1 MCRNSAHNKM
11 SELLN
16 RNTDPLFEK
25 MEKIFAER
33 DAEYKKMEERNR
45 MREEAVKEKEN
56 SLKKQE
62 EQFSSRESNIRQ
74 QEKEIEEKM
83 QMLEERQRETQE
95 MEKYLQKKRLELEA
109 DEQQSLLDTSILREE
124 IRNEKLKQQR
134 LSREL
139 EDKLADLGY
148 SSHNLADPAILEE
161 KEQKIKEQAQEI
173 QRLSEEIEKWEDKAD
188 EWEEKESGFV
198 AQIDTL
204 NKEKAQ
210 LWKKLMGIDDAAEE
224 SLAEQEENISDE
236 VKQPVEEKDSEN
248 EESAQEV
255 EAVEVVSE
263 EESEYAKEEENLKEA
278 MEMDGIDTP
287 LTAEGLYN
295 YLQEQEVGGVIQLRH
310 AKQGDMVNIA
320 ISQIVVTVVF
330 AEEGWFDIKKS
341 IGNNNRKLRRLIRS
355 WNSSQNDLTFKYDTS
370 DNTVTAEGDFD
381 KDQTAEELLR
391 YLDRLL
397 DTYFDTDT
405 GEEE

>member
-1 MCRNSAHNKM
+1 MCRISAHNKM

-25 MEKIFAER
+25 MEKIFKER

-45 MREEAVKEKEN
+45 VREEAVKEKEN

-62 EQFSSRESNIRQ
+62 EQFSSREENVRQ

-83 QMLEERQRETQE
+83 QMLEEKQRETQE

-109 DEQQSLLDTSILREE
+109 AEQQSLLDNSILREE

-139 EDKLADLGY
+139 EDKLTDLGY
-148 SSHNLADPAILEE
+148 SSDNFDPAVLEE
-161 KEQKIKEQAQEI
+161 KEQKIKDQAQEI
-173 QRLSEEIEKWEDKAD
+173 QKFNEEIEKWKDKAD

-210 LWKKLMGIDDAAEE
+210 LWKKLMGVEDE
-224 SLAEQEENISDE
+224 SLPEREEDVPDKTE
-236 VKQPVEEKDSEN
+236 EPVEEV
-248 EESAQEV
+248 EE
-255 EAVEVVSE
+255 VEVVPE
-263 EESEYAKEEENLKEA
+263 EESVYAKEEENLKEA
-278 MEMDGIDTP
+278 IEMDTP
-287 LTAEGLYN
+287 LTAEGFYN

-310 AKQGDMVNIA
+310 AKQGDMVSIA

-370 DNTVTAEGDFD
+370 DNTVTAEGDFN

-397 DTYFDTDT
+397 DTYFDT

>member
-1 MCRNSAHNKM
+1 MCRISAHNKM

-25 MEKIFAER
+25 MEKIFKER
-33 DAEYKKMEERNR
+33 NAEYKKMEERNR
-45 MREEAVKEKEN
+45 VREEAVKEKEN

-62 EQFSSRESNIRQ
+62 EQFSSREANVRQ
-74 QEKEIEEKM
+74 KEKEIEEKM
-83 QMLEERQRETQE
+83 QMLEEKQRETQE

-109 DEQQSLLDTSILREE
+109 DEQQSLLDNSILREE

-139 EDKLADLGY
+139 EDKLTDLGY
-148 SSHNLADPAILEE
+148 SSDNFDPAVLEE
-161 KEQKIKEQAQEI
+161 KEQKIKDQAQEI
-173 QRLSEEIEKWEDKAD
+173 QKFNEEIEKWKDKAD

-210 LWKKLMGIDDAAEE
+210 LWKKLMGVEDE
-224 SLAEQEENISDE
+224 SLPEREEDVPDKTE
-236 VKQPVEEKDSEN
+236 EPVEEV
-248 EESAQEV
+248 EE
-255 EAVEVVSE
+255 VEVVPE
-263 EESEYAKEEENLKEA
+263 EESVYAKEEENLKEA
-278 MEMDGIDTP
+278 IEMDTP
-287 LTAEGLYN
+287 LTAEGFYN

-310 AKQGDMVNIA
+310 AKQGDMVSIA

-370 DNTVTAEGDFD
+370 DNTVTAEGDFN

-397 DTYFDTDT
+397 DTYFDT

>member
-45 MREEAVKEKEN
+45 VREEAVKEKEN

-62 EQFSSRESNIRQ
+62 EQFSSREENVRQ

-83 QMLEERQRETQE
+83 QMLEEKQRETQE

-109 DEQQSLLDTSILREE
+109 DEQQSLLDNSILREE

-139 EDKLADLGY
+139 EDKLTDLGY
-148 SSHNLADPAILEE
+148 SSDNFDPAVLEE
-161 KEQKIKEQAQEI
+161 KEQKIKDQAQEI
-173 QRLSEEIEKWEDKAD
+173 QKFNEEIEKWKDKAD
-188 EWEEKESGFV
+188 EWEEKESGFA

-210 LWKKLMGIDDAAEE
+210 LWKKLMGVEDE
-224 SLAEQEENISDE
+224 SLPEREEDVPDKTE
-236 VKQPVEEKDSEN
+236 EPVEEV
-248 EESAQEV
+248 EE
-255 EAVEVVSE
+255 VEVVPE
-263 EESEYAKEEENLKEA
+263 EESVYAKEEENLKEA
-278 MEMDGIDTP
+278 IEMDTP
-287 LTAEGLYN
+287 LTAEGFYN

-310 AKQGDMVNIA
+310 AKQGDMVSIA

-370 DNTVTAEGDFD
+370 DNTVTAEGDFN

-397 DTYFDTDT
+397 DTYFDT
-405 GEEE
+405 GEE

>member
-1 MCRNSAHNKM
+1 MCRISAHNKM

-25 MEKIFAER
+25 MEKIFKER

-45 MREEAVKEKEN
+45 VREEAVKEKEN

-62 EQFSSRESNIRQ
+62 EQFSSREANVRQ

-83 QMLEERQRETQE
+83 QMLEEKQRETQE

-109 DEQQSLLDTSILREE
+109 DEQQSLLDNSILREE

-139 EDKLADLGY
+139 EDKLTDLGY
-148 SSHNLADPAILEE
+148 SSDNFDPAVLEE

-210 LWKKLMGIDDAAEE
+210 LWKKLMGVEDE
-224 SLAEQEENISDE
+224 SLPEREEDVPDKTE
-236 VKQPVEEKDSEN
+236 EPVEEV
-248 EESAQEV
+248 EE
-255 EAVEVVSE
+255 VEVVPE
-263 EESEYAKEEENLKEA
+263 EESVYAKEEENLKEA
-278 MEMDGIDTP
+278 IEMDTP
-287 LTAEGLYN
+287 LTAEGFYN

-310 AKQGDMVNIA
+310 AKQGDMVSIA

-370 DNTVTAEGDFD
+370 DNTVTAEGDFN

-397 DTYFDTDT
+397 DTYFDT

>member
-1 MCRNSAHNKM
+1 MCRISAHNKM

-16 RNTDPLFEK
+16 RNTEPLFEK
-25 MEKIFAER
+25 MEKIFKER

-45 MREEAVKEKEN
+45 VREEAVKEKEN

-62 EQFSSRESNIRQ
+62 EQFSSREANVRQ
-74 QEKEIEEKM
+74 KEKEIEEKM
-83 QMLEERQRETQE
+83 QMLEEKQRETQE

-109 DEQQSLLDTSILREE
+109 DEQQSLLDNSILREE

-139 EDKLADLGY
+139 EDKLTDLGY
-148 SSHNLADPAILEE
+148 SSDNFDPAVLEE
-161 KEQKIKEQAQEI
+161 KEQKIKDQAQEI
-173 QRLSEEIEKWEDKAD
+173 QKFNEEIEKWKDKAD

-210 LWKKLMGIDDAAEE
+210 LWKKLMGVEDE
-224 SLAEQEENISDE
+224 SLPEREEDVPDKTE
-236 VKQPVEEKDSEN
+236 EPVEEV
-248 EESAQEV
+248 EE
-255 EAVEVVSE
+255 VEVVPE
-263 EESEYAKEEENLKEA
+263 EESVYAKEEENLKEA
-278 MEMDGIDTP
+278 IEMDTP
-287 LTAEGLYN
+287 LTAEGFYN

-397 DTYFDTDT
+397 DTYFDT

>member
-1 MCRNSAHNKM
+1 MCRISAHNKM

-25 MEKIFAER
+25 MEKIFKER

-45 MREEAVKEKEN
+45 VREEAVKEKEN

-62 EQFSSRESNIRQ
+62 EQFSSREENVRQ

-83 QMLEERQRETQE
+83 QMLEEKQRETQE

-109 DEQQSLLDTSILREE
+109 DEQQSLLDNSILREE

-139 EDKLADLGY
+139 EDKLTDLGY
-148 SSHNLADPAILEE
+148 SSDNFDPAVLEE
-161 KEQKIKEQAQEI
+161 KEQKIKDQAQEI
-173 QRLSEEIEKWEDKAD
+173 QKFNEEIEKWKDKAD

-210 LWKKLMGIDDAAEE
+210 LWKKLMGVEDE
-224 SLAEQEENISDE
+224 SLPEREEDVPDKTE
-236 VKQPVEEKDSEN
+236 EPVEEV
-248 EESAQEV
+248 EE
-255 EAVEVVSE
+255 VEVVPE
-263 EESEYAKEEENLKEA
+263 EESVYAKEEENLKEA
-278 MEMDGIDTP
+278 IEMDTP
-287 LTAEGLYN
+287 LTAEGFYN

-310 AKQGDMVNIA
+310 AKQGDMVSIA

-370 DNTVTAEGDFD
+370 DNTVTAEGDFN

-397 DTYFDTDT
+397 DTYFDT

>member
-1 MCRNSAHNKM
+1 MCRISAHNKM

-25 MEKIFAER
+25 MEKIFKER

-45 MREEAVKEKEN
+45 VREEAVKEKEN

-62 EQFSSRESNIRQ
+62 EQFSSREANVRQ

-83 QMLEERQRETQE
+83 QMLEEKQRETQE

-109 DEQQSLLDTSILREE
+109 DEQQSLLDNSILREE

-139 EDKLADLGY
+139 EDKLTDLGY
-148 SSHNLADPAILEE
+148 SSDNFDPAVLEE
-161 KEQKIKEQAQEI
+161 KEQKIKDQAQEI
-173 QRLSEEIEKWEDKAD
+173 QKFNEEIEKWKDKAD

-210 LWKKLMGIDDAAEE
+210 LWKKLMGVEDE
-224 SLAEQEENISDE
+224 SLPEREEDVPDKTE
-236 VKQPVEEKDSEN
+236 EPVEEV
-248 EESAQEV
+248 EE
-255 EAVEVVSE
+255 VEVVPE
-263 EESEYAKEEENLKEA
+263 EESVYAKEEENLKEA
-278 MEMDGIDTP
+278 IEMDTP
-287 LTAEGLYN
+287 LTAEGFYN

-320 ISQIVVTVVF
+320 ISKIVVTVVF
-330 AEEGWFDIKKS
+330 AEEAEEGWFDIKKS

-370 DNTVTAEGDFD
+370 DNTVTAEGDFN

-397 DTYFDTDT
+397 DTYFDT
-405 GEEE
+405 GEE

>member
-1 MCRNSAHNKM
+1 MCRISAHNKM

-45 MREEAVKEKEN
+45 VREEAVKEKEN

-62 EQFSSRESNIRQ
+62 EQFGSREANIRQ

-173 QRLSEEIEKWEDKAD
+173 QRLSEEIEKWENKAD

-210 LWKKLMGIDDAAEE
+210 LWKKLMGVDDAAEE

-255 EAVEVVSE
+255 EVVEVVSE

-287 LTAEGLYN
+287 LTAEGFYN
-295 YLQEQEVGGVIQLRH
+295 YLQEQEIGGVIQLLH

-330 AEEGWFDIKKS
+330 AENGWFDIKKS

-397 DTYFDTDT
+397 DTYFDT

>member
-1 MCRNSAHNKM
+1 MCRISAHNKM

-25 MEKIFAER
+25 MEKIFKER

-45 MREEAVKEKEN
+45 VREEAVKEKEN

-62 EQFSSRESNIRQ
+62 EQFSSREANVRQ

-83 QMLEERQRETQE
+83 QMLEEKQRETQE

-109 DEQQSLLDTSILREE
+109 DEQQSLLDNSILREE

-139 EDKLADLGY
+139 EDKLTDLGY
-148 SSHNLADPAILEE
+148 SSDNFDPAVLEE
-161 KEQKIKEQAQEI
+161 KEQKIKEQEQEI
-173 QRLSEEIEKWEDKAD
+173 QRLNEENEKWEDKAD

-210 LWKKLMGIDDAAEE
+210 LWKKLMGVEDE
-224 SLAEQEENISDE
+224 SLPEREEDVPDKTE
-236 VKQPVEEKDSEN
+236 EPVEEV
-248 EESAQEV
+248 EE
-255 EAVEVVSE
+255 VEVVPE
-263 EESEYAKEEENLKEA
+263 EESVYAKEEENLKEA
-278 MEMDGIDTP
+278 MDTP
-287 LTAEGLYN
+287 LTAEGFYN

-370 DNTVTAEGDFD
+370 DNTVTAEGDFN

-397 DTYFDTDT
+397 DTYFDT

>member
-1 MCRNSAHNKM
+1 MCRISAHNKM

-25 MEKIFAER
+25 MEKIFKER

-45 MREEAVKEKEN
+45 VREEAVKEKEN

-62 EQFSSRESNIRQ
+62 EQFSSREANVRQ

-83 QMLEERQRETQE
+83 QMLEEKQRETQE

-109 DEQQSLLDTSILREE
+109 DEQQSLLDNSILREE

-139 EDKLADLGY
+139 EDKLTDV
-148 SSHNLADPAILEE
+148 LEE
-161 KEQKIKEQAQEI
+161 KEQKIKEQEQEI
-173 QRLSEEIEKWEDKAD
+173 QRLNEENEKWEDKAD

-210 LWKKLMGIDDAAEE
+210 LWKKLMGVEDE
-224 SLAEQEENISDE
+224 SLPEREEDVPDKTE
-236 VKQPVEEKDSEN
+236 EPVEERVSGA
-248 EESAQEV
+248 EEPVEEV
-255 EAVEVVSE
+255 EEVEVVPE
-263 EESEYAKEEENLKEA
+263 EESVYAKEEENLKEA
-278 MEMDGIDTP
+278 MDTP
-287 LTAEGLYN
+287 LTAEGFYN

-370 DNTVTAEGDFD
+370 DNTVTAEGDFN
-381 KDQTAEELLR
+381 KYQTAEELLR

-397 DTYFDTDT
+397 DTYFDT
-405 GEEE
+405 GEE

>member
-1 MCRNSAHNKM
+1 MCRISAHNKM

-45 MREEAVKEKEN
+45 VREEAVKEKEN

-62 EQFSSRESNIRQ
+62 EQFSSREENVRQ

-83 QMLEERQRETQE
+83 QMLEEKQRETQE

-109 DEQQSLLDTSILREE
+109 DEQQSLLDNSILREE

-139 EDKLADLGY
+139 EDKLNDLGY
-148 SSHNLADPAILEE
+148 SSDNFDPAILEE
-161 KEQKIKEQAQEI
+161 KEQKIKDQAQEI
-173 QRLSEEIEKWEDKAD
+173 QKFNEEIEKWKDKAD

-210 LWKKLMGIDDAAEE
+210 LWKKLMGVEDE
-224 SLAEQEENISDE
+224 SLPEREEDVPDKTE
-236 VKQPVEEKDSEN
+236 EPVEEV
-248 EESAQEV
+248 EE
-255 EAVEVVSE
+255 VEVVPE
-263 EESEYAKEEENLKEA
+263 EESVYAKEEENLKEA
-278 MEMDGIDTP
+278 IEMDTP
-287 LTAEGLYN
+287 LTAEGFYN

-310 AKQGDMVNIA
+310 AKQGDMVSIA

-370 DNTVTAEGDFD
+370 DNTVTAEGDFN

-397 DTYFDTDT
+397 DTYFDT

>member
-1 MCRNSAHNKM
+1 MCRISAHNKM

-25 MEKIFAER
+25 MEKIFKER

-45 MREEAVKEKEN
+45 VREEAVKEKEN

-62 EQFSSRESNIRQ
+62 EQFSSREANVRQ

-83 QMLEERQRETQE
+83 QMLEEKQRETQE

-109 DEQQSLLDTSILREE
+109 DEQQSLLDNSILREE

-139 EDKLADLGY
+139 EDKLTDLGY
-148 SSHNLADPAILEE
+148 SSDNFDPAVLEE
-161 KEQKIKEQAQEI
+161 KEQKIKDQAQEI
-173 QRLSEEIEKWEDKAD
+173 QKFNEEIEKWKDKAD

-210 LWKKLMGIDDAAEE
+210 LWKKLMGVEDE
-224 SLAEQEENISDE
+224 SLPEREEDVPDKTE
-236 VKQPVEEKDSEN
+236 EPVEEV
-248 EESAQEV
+248 EE
-255 EAVEVVSE
+255 VEVVPE
-263 EESEYAKEEENLKEA
+263 EESVYAKEEENLKEA
-278 MEMDGIDTP
+278 MDTP
-287 LTAEGLYN
+287 LTAEGFYN

-310 AKQGDMVNIA
+310 AKQGDMVSIA

-370 DNTVTAEGDFD
+370 DNTVTAEGDFN

-397 DTYFDTDT
+397 DTYFDT

>member
-1 MCRNSAHNKM
+1 MCRISAHNKM

-25 MEKIFAER
+25 MEKIFKER

-45 MREEAVKEKEN
+45 VREEAVKEKEN

-62 EQFSSRESNIRQ
+62 EQFSSREANVRQ
-74 QEKEIEEKM
+74 KEKEIEEKM
-83 QMLEERQRETQE
+83 QMLEEKQRETQE

-109 DEQQSLLDTSILREE
+109 DEQQSLLDNSILQEE

-139 EDKLADLGY
+139 EDKLTDLGY
-148 SSHNLADPAILEE
+148 SSDNFDPAVLEE
-161 KEQKIKEQAQEI
+161 KEQKIKDQAQEI
-173 QRLSEEIEKWEDKAD
+173 QKFNEEIEKWKDKAD

-210 LWKKLMGIDDAAEE
+210 LWKKLMGVEDE
-224 SLAEQEENISDE
+224 SLPEREEDVPDKTE
-236 VKQPVEEKDSEN
+236 EPVEEV
-248 EESAQEV
+248 EE
-255 EAVEVVSE
+255 VEVVPE
-263 EESEYAKEEENLKEA
+263 EESVYAKEEENLKEA
-278 MEMDGIDTP
+278 IEMDTP
-287 LTAEGLYN
+287 LTAEGFYN

-310 AKQGDMVNIA
+310 AKQGDMVSIA

-370 DNTVTAEGDFD
+370 DNTVTAEGDFN

-397 DTYFDTDT
+397 DTYFDT

>member
-1 MCRNSAHNKM
+1 MCRISAHNKM

-45 MREEAVKEKEN
+45 VREEAVKEKEN

-62 EQFSSRESNIRQ
+62 EQFSSREENVRQ

-148 SSHNLADPAILEE
+148 SSDNFDPVVLEE

-173 QRLSEEIEKWEDKAD
+173 QKLKEEIEKWEDKAD

-198 AQIDTL
+198 SQIDTL

-210 LWKKLMGIDDAAEE
+210 LWKKLMGVEDESIPEKKEDVPGKAEE
-224 SLAEQEENISDE
+224 
-236 VKQPVEEKDSEN
+236 PVEERISGAE
-248 EESAQEV
+248 
-255 EAVEVVSE
+255 EAVEEVEEVEVVPE
-263 EESEYAKEEENLKEA
+263 EESVYAKEEENLKEA
-278 MEMDGIDTP
+278 IEMDTP
-287 LTAEGLYN
+287 LTAEGFYN

>member
-1 MCRNSAHNKM
+1 MCRISAHNKM

-45 MREEAVKEKEN
+45 VREEAVKEKEN

-62 EQFSSRESNIRQ
+62 EQFSSREANIRQ

-83 QMLEERQRETQE
+83 QMLEEKQRETQE

-109 DEQQSLLDTSILREE
+109 DEQQSLLDNSILREE

-139 EDKLADLGY
+139 EDKLNDLGY
-148 SSHNLADPAILEE
+148 SSDNFDPAILEE
-161 KEQKIKEQAQEI
+161 KEQKIKDQAQEI
-173 QRLSEEIEKWEDKAD
+173 QKFNEEIEKWKDKAD

-210 LWKKLMGIDDAAEE
+210 LWKKLMGVEDE
-224 SLAEQEENISDE
+224 SLPEREEDVPDKTE
-236 VKQPVEEKDSEN
+236 EPVEEV
-248 EESAQEV
+248 EE
-255 EAVEVVSE
+255 VEVVPE
-263 EESEYAKEEENLKEA
+263 EESVYAKEEENLKEA
-278 MEMDGIDTP
+278 IEMDTP
-287 LTAEGLYN
+287 LTAEGFYN

-310 AKQGDMVNIA
+310 AKQGDMVSIA

-370 DNTVTAEGDFD
+370 DNTVTAEGDFN

-397 DTYFDTDT
+397 DTYFDT

>member
-1 MCRNSAHNKM
+1 M

-25 MEKIFAER
+25 MEKIFKER

-45 MREEAVKEKEN
+45 VREEAVKEKEN

-62 EQFSSRESNIRQ
+62 EQFSSREANVRQ
-74 QEKEIEEKM
+74 KEKEIEEKM
-83 QMLEERQRETQE
+83 QMLEEKQRETQE

-109 DEQQSLLDTSILREE
+109 DEQQSLLDNSILREE

-139 EDKLADLGY
+139 EDKLTDLGY
-148 SSHNLADPAILEE
+148 SSDNFDPAVLEE
-161 KEQKIKEQAQEI
+161 KEQKIKDQAQEI
-173 QRLSEEIEKWEDKAD
+173 QKFNEEIEKWKDKAD

-210 LWKKLMGIDDAAEE
+210 LWKKLMGVEDE
-224 SLAEQEENISDE
+224 SLPEREEDVPDKTE
-236 VKQPVEEKDSEN
+236 EPVEEV
-248 EESAQEV
+248 EE
-255 EAVEVVSE
+255 VEVVPE
-263 EESEYAKEEENLKEA
+263 EESVYAKEEENLKEA
-278 MEMDGIDTP
+278 MDTP
-287 LTAEGLYN
+287 LTAEGFYN

-310 AKQGDMVNIA
+310 AKQGDMVSIA

-370 DNTVTAEGDFD
+370 DNTVTAEGDFN
-381 KDQTAEELLR
+381 KYQTAEELLR

-397 DTYFDTDT
+397 DTYFDT
-405 GEEE
+405 GEE

>member
-1 MCRNSAHNKM
+1 MCRISAHKKM

-25 MEKIFAER
+25 MEKIFKEC

-45 MREEAVKEKEN
+45 VREEAVKEKEN

-62 EQFSSRESNIRQ
+62 EQFSSREANVRQ

-83 QMLEERQRETQE
+83 QMLEEKQRETQE

-109 DEQQSLLDTSILREE
+109 DEQQSLLDNSILREE
-124 IRNEKLKQQR
+124 IRNEKLKQR

-139 EDKLADLGY
+139 EDKLTDLGY
-148 SSHNLADPAILEE
+148 SSDNFDPAVLEE
-161 KEQKIKEQAQEI
+161 KEQKIKEQEQEI
-173 QRLSEEIEKWEDKAD
+173 QRLNEENEKWEDKAD

-210 LWKKLMGIDDAAEE
+210 LWKKLMGVEDE
-224 SLAEQEENISDE
+224 SLPEREEDVPDKTE
-236 VKQPVEEKDSEN
+236 EPVEERVSGA
-248 EESAQEV
+248 EEPVEEV
-255 EAVEVVSE
+255 EEVEVVPE
-263 EESEYAKEEENLKEA
+263 EESVYAKEEENLKEA
-278 MEMDGIDTP
+278 MEMDTP
-287 LTAEGLYN
+287 LTAEGFYN

-330 AEEGWFDIKKS
+330 AEEAKEGWFDIKKPFS
-341 IGNNNRKLRRLIRS
+341 NNHKLRRLIRN
-355 WNSSQNDLTFKYDTS
+355 WNKNQSDLTFQYDAT

-397 DTYFDTDT
+397 DTYFDT

>member
-1 MCRNSAHNKM
+1 MCRISAHNKM

-56 SLKKQE
+56 CLKKQE
-62 EQFSSRESNIRQ
+62 EQFGSREANIRQ

-210 LWKKLMGIDDAAEE
+210 LWKKLMGVDDAAEE

-236 VKQPVEEKDSEN
+236 VEQPVEEKDSEN
-248 EESAQEV
+248 EESVQEV
-255 EAVEVVSE
+255 EEVEVVSE
-263 EESEYAKEEENLKEA
+263 EESVYAKEEENLEEA
-278 MEMDGIDTP
+278 IEMDTP
-287 LTAEGLYN
+287 LTAEGFYN
-295 YLQEQEVGGVIQLRH
+295 YLQEQEIGGVIQLLH

-330 AEEGWFDIKKS
+330 AENGWFDIKKS

-397 DTYFDTDT
+397 DTYFHTDT
-405 GEEE
+405 GEE

>member
-1 MCRNSAHNKM
+1 MCRISAHNKM

-25 MEKIFAER
+25 MEKIFKER

-45 MREEAVKEKEN
+45 VREEAVKEKEN

-62 EQFSSRESNIRQ
+62 EQFSSREANVRQ

-83 QMLEERQRETQE
+83 QMLEEKQRETQE

-109 DEQQSLLDTSILREE
+109 DEQQSLLDNSILREE

-139 EDKLADLGY
+139 EDKLTDLGY
-148 SSHNLADPAILEE
+148 SSDNFDPAVLEE
-161 KEQKIKEQAQEI
+161 KEQKIKEQEQEI
-173 QRLSEEIEKWEDKAD
+173 QRLNEENEKWEDKAD

-210 LWKKLMGIDDAAEE
+210 LWKKLMGVEDE
-224 SLAEQEENISDE
+224 SLPEREEDVPDKTE
-236 VKQPVEEKDSEN
+236 EPVEEV
-248 EESAQEV
+248 EE
-255 EAVEVVSE
+255 VEVVPE
-263 EESEYAKEEENLKEA
+263 EESVYAKEEENLKEA
-278 MEMDGIDTP
+278 MEMDTP
-287 LTAEGLYN
+287 LTAEGFYN

-310 AKQGDMVNIA
+310 AKQGDMVSIA

-370 DNTVTAEGDFD
+370 DNTVTAEGDFN

-397 DTYFDTDT
+397 DTYFDT

>member
-1 MCRNSAHNKM
+1 MCRISAHNKM

-62 EQFSSRESNIRQ
+62 EQFSSREANVRQ

-83 QMLEERQRETQE
+83 QMLEEKQRETQE
-95 MEKYLQKKRLELEA
+95 MEKHLQKKRLELEA
-109 DEQQSLLDTSILREE
+109 DEQQSLLDNSILREE

-148 SSHNLADPAILEE
+148 SSDNLADPAILEE
-161 KEQKIKEQAQEI
+161 KEKKLKEQEQEI
-173 QRLSEEIEKWEDKAD
+173 QHLNEEIEKWEDKAD

-198 AQIDTL
+198 TQIDTL

-210 LWKKLMGIDDAAEE
+210 LWKKLMGVDDAADK
-224 SLAEQEENISDE
+224 SLAGQEENIFDKVE
-236 VKQPVEEKDSEN
+236 RPAEEKSSEN
-248 EESAQEV
+248 EESLQEV
-255 EAVEVVSE
+255 EAVEVVPE
-263 EESEYAKEEENLKEA
+263 EESEYAKEEENLQEA
-278 MEMDGIDTP
+278 MEMDGMDTP
-287 LTAEGLYN
+287 LTAEGFYN

-320 ISQIVVTVVF
+320 ISKIVVTVVF
-330 AEEGWFDIKKS
+330 AEEGWFDIKKPFS
-341 IGNNNRKLRRLIRS
+341 NNHKLRRLIRN
-355 WNSSQNDLTFKYDTS
+355 WNKNQSDLTFQYDTT

-381 KDQTAEELLR
+381 KDQTAEELLT

>member
-1 MCRNSAHNKM
+1 MCRISVHNKM

-62 EQFSSRESNIRQ
+62 EQFSSREENVRQ

-210 LWKKLMGIDDAAEE
+210 LWKKLMGVDDAAEE

-236 VKQPVEEKDSEN
+236 VEQPVEEKDSEN
-248 EESAQEV
+248 EESVQEV
-255 EAVEVVSE
+255 EEVEVVSE
-263 EESEYAKEEENLKEA
+263 EESVYAKEEENLEEA
-278 MEMDGIDTP
+278 IEMDTP
-287 LTAEGLYN
+287 LTAEGFYN
-295 YLQEQEVGGVIQLRH
+295 YLQEQEIGGVIQLLH

-330 AEEGWFDIKKS
+330 AENGWFDIKKS

-405 GEEE
+405 GEE

>member
-1 MCRNSAHNKM
+1 MCRISAHNKM

-25 MEKIFAER
+25 MEKIFKER

-45 MREEAVKEKEN
+45 VREEAVKEKEN

-62 EQFSSRESNIRQ
+62 EQFSSREENVRQ

-83 QMLEERQRETQE
+83 QMLEEKQRETQE

-109 DEQQSLLDTSILREE
+109 DEQQSLLDNSILREE

-139 EDKLADLGY
+139 EDKLNDLGY
-148 SSHNLADPAILEE
+148 SSDNFDPAVLEE
-161 KEQKIKEQAQEI
+161 KEQKIKDQAQEI
-173 QRLSEEIEKWEDKAD
+173 QKFNEEIEKWKDKAD

-198 AQIDTL
+198 AQIDTM

-210 LWKKLMGIDDAAEE
+210 LWKKLMGVEDE
-224 SLAEQEENISDE
+224 SLPEREEDVPDKTE
-236 VKQPVEEKDSEN
+236 EPVEEV
-248 EESAQEV
+248 EE
-255 EAVEVVSE
+255 VEVVPE
-263 EESEYAKEEENLKEA
+263 EESVYAKEEENLKEA
-278 MEMDGIDTP
+278 IEMDTP
-287 LTAEGLYN
+287 LTAEGFYN

-310 AKQGDMVNIA
+310 AKQGDMVSIA

-370 DNTVTAEGDFD
+370 DNTVTAEGDFN

-397 DTYFDTDT
+397 DTYFDT

>member
-1 MCRNSAHNKM
+1 MCRISAHNKM

-25 MEKIFAER
+25 MEKIFKER

-45 MREEAVKEKEN
+45 VREEAVKEKEN

-62 EQFSSRESNIRQ
+62 EQFSSREANVRQ

-83 QMLEERQRETQE
+83 QMLEEKQRETQE

-109 DEQQSLLDTSILREE
+109 DEQQSLLDNSILREE

-139 EDKLADLGY
+139 EDKLTDLGY
-148 SSHNLADPAILEE
+148 SSDNFDPAVLEE
-161 KEQKIKEQAQEI
+161 KEQKIKDQAQEI
-173 QRLSEEIEKWEDKAD
+173 QKFNEEIEKWKDKAD

-210 LWKKLMGIDDAAEE
+210 LWKKLMGVEDE
-224 SLAEQEENISDE
+224 SLPEREEDVPDKTE
-236 VKQPVEEKDSEN
+236 EPVEEV
-248 EESAQEV
+248 EE
-255 EAVEVVSE
+255 VEVVPE
-263 EESEYAKEEENLKEA
+263 EESVYAKEEENLKEA
-278 MEMDGIDTP
+278 IEMDTP
-287 LTAEGLYN
+287 LTAEGFYN

-310 AKQGDMVNIA
+310 AKQGDMVSIA

-370 DNTVTAEGDFD
+370 DNTVTAEGDFN
-381 KDQTAEELLR
+381 KYQTAEELLR

-397 DTYFDTDT
+397 DTYFDT
-405 GEEE
+405 GEE

>member
-1 MCRNSAHNKM
+1 MCRISAHNKM

-45 MREEAVKEKEN
+45 VREEAVKEKEN

-62 EQFSSRESNIRQ
+62 EQFSSREANIRQ

-83 QMLEERQRETQE
+83 QMLEEKQRETQE

-109 DEQQSLLDTSILREE
+109 DEQQSLLDNSILREE

-139 EDKLADLGY
+139 EDKLTDLGY
-148 SSHNLADPAILEE
+148 SSDNFDPAVLEE
-161 KEQKIKEQAQEI
+161 KEQKIKDQAQEI
-173 QRLSEEIEKWEDKAD
+173 QKFNEEIEKWKDKAD

-210 LWKKLMGIDDAAEE
+210 LWKKLMGVEDE
-224 SLAEQEENISDE
+224 SLPEREEDVPDKTE
-236 VKQPVEEKDSEN
+236 EPVEEV
-248 EESAQEV
+248 EE
-255 EAVEVVSE
+255 VEVVPE
-263 EESEYAKEEENLKEA
+263 EESVYAKEEENLKEA
-278 MEMDGIDTP
+278 IEMDTP
-287 LTAEGLYN
+287 LTAEGFYN

-310 AKQGDMVNIA
+310 AKQGDMVSIA

-397 DTYFDTDT
+397 DTYFDT

>member
-1 MCRNSAHNKM
+1 MCRISAHNKM

-25 MEKIFAER
+25 MEKIFKER
-33 DAEYKKMEERNR
+33 EAEYKKMEERNR
-45 MREEAVKEKEN
+45 VREEAVKEKEN

-62 EQFSSRESNIRQ
+62 EQFSSREANVRQ
-74 QEKEIEEKM
+74 KEKEIEEKM
-83 QMLEERQRETQE
+83 QMLEEKQRETQE

-109 DEQQSLLDTSILREE
+109 DEQQSLLDNSILREE

-139 EDKLADLGY
+139 EDKLTDLGY
-148 SSHNLADPAILEE
+148 SSDNFDPAVLEE
-161 KEQKIKEQAQEI
+161 KEQKIKDQAQEI
-173 QRLSEEIEKWEDKAD
+173 QKFNEEIEKWKDKAD

-210 LWKKLMGIDDAAEE
+210 LWKKLMGVEDE
-224 SLAEQEENISDE
+224 SLPEREEDVPDKTE
-236 VKQPVEEKDSEN
+236 EPVEEV
-248 EESAQEV
+248 EE
-255 EAVEVVSE
+255 VEVVPE
-263 EESEYAKEEENLKEA
+263 EESVYAKEEENLKEA
-278 MEMDGIDTP
+278 IEMDTP
-287 LTAEGLYN
+287 LTAEGFYN

-310 AKQGDMVNIA
+310 AKQGDMVSIA

-370 DNTVTAEGDFD
+370 DNTVTAEGDFN

-397 DTYFDTDT
+397 DTYFDT

>member
-1 MCRNSAHNKM
+1 
-11 SELLN
+11 
-16 RNTDPLFEK
+16 
-25 MEKIFAER
+25 
-33 DAEYKKMEERNR
+33 MEERNR
-45 MREEAVKEKEN
+45 VREEAVKEKEN

-62 EQFSSRESNIRQ
+62 EQFSSREANVRQ
-74 QEKEIEEKM
+74 KEKEIEEKM
-83 QMLEERQRETQE
+83 QMLEEKQRETQE

-109 DEQQSLLDTSILREE
+109 DEQQSLLDNSILREE

-139 EDKLADLGY
+139 EDKLTDLGY
-148 SSHNLADPAILEE
+148 SSDNFDPAVLEE
-161 KEQKIKEQAQEI
+161 KEQKIKDQAQEI
-173 QRLSEEIEKWEDKAD
+173 QKFNEEIEKWKDKAD

-210 LWKKLMGIDDAAEE
+210 LWKKLMGVEDE
-224 SLAEQEENISDE
+224 SLPEREEDVPDKTE
-236 VKQPVEEKDSEN
+236 EPVEEV
-248 EESAQEV
+248 EE
-255 EAVEVVSE
+255 VEVVPE
-263 EESEYAKEEENLKEA
+263 EESVYAKEEENLKEA
-278 MEMDGIDTP
+278 IEMDTP
-287 LTAEGLYN
+287 LTAEGFYN

-370 DNTVTAEGDFD
+370 DNTVTAEGDFN

-397 DTYFDTDT
+397 DTYFDT

>member
-1 MCRNSAHNKM
+1 
-11 SELLN
+11 
-16 RNTDPLFEK
+16 
-25 MEKIFAER
+25 
-33 DAEYKKMEERNR
+33 MEERNR
-45 MREEAVKEKEN
+45 VREEAVKEKEN

-62 EQFSSRESNIRQ
+62 EQFSSREANIRQ

-83 QMLEERQRETQE
+83 QMLEEKQRETQE
-95 MEKYLQKKRLELEA
+95 MEKCLQKKRLELEA

-161 KEQKIKEQAQEI
+161 KEQKIKEQEQEI
-173 QRLSEEIEKWEDKAD
+173 QRLNEENEKWEDKAD

-210 LWKKLMGIDDAAEE
+210 LWKKLMGVEDE
-224 SLAEQEENISDE
+224 SLPEREEDVPDKTE
-236 VKQPVEEKDSEN
+236 EPVEEV
-248 EESAQEV
+248 EE
-255 EAVEVVSE
+255 VEVVPE
-263 EESEYAKEEENLKEA
+263 EESVYAKEEENLKEA
-278 MEMDGIDTP
+278 MEMDTP
-287 LTAEGLYN
+287 LTAEGFYN

-330 AEEGWFDIKKS
+330 AEEAKEGWFDIKKPFS
-341 IGNNNRKLRRLIRS
+341 NNHKLRRLIRN
-355 WNSSQNDLTFKYDTS
+355 WNKNQSDLTFQYDAT

-397 DTYFDTDT
+397 DTYFDT

>member
-1 MCRNSAHNKM
+1 MCRISAHNKM

-25 MEKIFAER
+25 MEKIFKER

-45 MREEAVKEKEN
+45 VREEAVKEKEN

-62 EQFSSRESNIRQ
+62 EQFSSREANVRQ

-83 QMLEERQRETQE
+83 QMLEEKQRETQE

-109 DEQQSLLDTSILREE
+109 DEQQSLLDNSILREE

-139 EDKLADLGY
+139 EDKLTDLGY
-148 SSHNLADPAILEE
+148 SSDNFDPAVLEE
-161 KEQKIKEQAQEI
+161 KEQKIKEQEQEI
-173 QRLSEEIEKWEDKAD
+173 QKLKKEVEKWEDKAD

-210 LWKKLMGIDDAAEE
+210 LWKKLMGVEDE
-224 SLAEQEENISDE
+224 SLPEREEDVPDKTE
-236 VKQPVEEKDSEN
+236 EPVEEV
-248 EESAQEV
+248 EE
-255 EAVEVVSE
+255 VEVVPE
-263 EESEYAKEEENLKEA
+263 EESVYAKEEENLKEA
-278 MEMDGIDTP
+278 IEMDTP
-287 LTAEGLYN
+287 LTAEGFYN

-310 AKQGDMVNIA
+310 AKQGDMVSIA

-370 DNTVTAEGDFD
+370 DNTVTAEGDFN

-397 DTYFDTDT
+397 DTYFDT
-405 GEEE
+405 GEE

>member
-1 MCRNSAHNKM
+1 MCRISAHNKM

-25 MEKIFAER
+25 MEKIFKER

-45 MREEAVKEKEN
+45 VREEAVKEKEN

-62 EQFSSRESNIRQ
+62 EQFSSREANVRQ
-74 QEKEIEEKM
+74 KEKEIEEKM
-83 QMLEERQRETQE
+83 QMLEEKQRETQE

-109 DEQQSLLDTSILREE
+109 DEQQSLLDNSILREE

-139 EDKLADLGY
+139 EDKLTDLGY
-148 SSHNLADPAILEE
+148 SSDNFDPAVLEE
-161 KEQKIKEQAQEI
+161 KEQKIKDQAQEI
-173 QRLSEEIEKWEDKAD
+173 QKFNEEIEKWKDKAD

-210 LWKKLMGIDDAAEE
+210 LWKKLMGVEDE
-224 SLAEQEENISDE
+224 SLPEREEDVSDKTE
-236 VKQPVEEKDSEN
+236 EPVEEV
-248 EESAQEV
+248 EE
-255 EAVEVVSE
+255 VEVVPE
-263 EESEYAKEEENLKEA
+263 EESVYAKEEENLKEA
-278 MEMDGIDTP
+278 IEMDTP
-287 LTAEGLYN
+287 LTAEGFYN

-310 AKQGDMVNIA
+310 AKQGDMVSIA

-370 DNTVTAEGDFD
+370 DNTVTAEGDFN

-397 DTYFDTDT
+397 DTYFDT

>member
-1 MCRNSAHNKM
+1 MCRISAHNKM

-25 MEKIFAER
+25 MEKIFKER

-45 MREEAVKEKEN
+45 VREEAVKEKEN

-62 EQFSSRESNIRQ
+62 EQFSSREANVRQ
-74 QEKEIEEKM
+74 KEKEIEEKM
-83 QMLEERQRETQE
+83 QMLEEKQRETQE

-109 DEQQSLLDTSILREE
+109 DEQQSLLDNSILREE

-139 EDKLADLGY
+139 EDKLTDLGY
-148 SSHNLADPAILEE
+148 SSDNFDPAVLEE
-161 KEQKIKEQAQEI
+161 KEQKIKDQAQEI
-173 QRLSEEIEKWEDKAD
+173 QKLKEEIEKWKDKAD

-210 LWKKLMGIDDAAEE
+210 LWKKLMGVEDE
-224 SLAEQEENISDE
+224 SLPEREEDVPDKTE
-236 VKQPVEEKDSEN
+236 EPVEEV
-248 EESAQEV
+248 EE
-255 EAVEVVSE
+255 VEVVPE
-263 EESEYAKEEENLKEA
+263 EESVYAKEEENLKEA
-278 MEMDGIDTP
+278 IEMDTP
-287 LTAEGLYN
+287 LTAEGFYN

-310 AKQGDMVNIA
+310 AKQGDMVSIA

-370 DNTVTAEGDFD
+370 DNTVTAEGDFN

-397 DTYFDTDT
+397 DTYFDTV
-405 GEEE
+405 EEE

>member
-1 MCRNSAHNKM
+1 MCRISAHNKM
-11 SELLN
+11 SELLI

-25 MEKIFAER
+25 MEKIFKER

-45 MREEAVKEKEN
+45 VREEAVKEKEN

-62 EQFSSRESNIRQ
+62 EQFSSREANVRQ
-74 QEKEIEEKM
+74 KEKEIEEKM
-83 QMLEERQRETQE
+83 QMLEEKQRETQE

-109 DEQQSLLDTSILREE
+109 DEQQSLLDNSILREE

-139 EDKLADLGY
+139 EDKLTDLGY
-148 SSHNLADPAILEE
+148 SSDNFDPAVLEE
-161 KEQKIKEQAQEI
+161 KEQKIKDQAQEI
-173 QRLSEEIEKWEDKAD
+173 QKFNEEIEKWKDKAD

-210 LWKKLMGIDDAAEE
+210 LWKKLMGVEDE
-224 SLAEQEENISDE
+224 SLPEREEDVPDKTE
-236 VKQPVEEKDSEN
+236 EPVEEV
-248 EESAQEV
+248 EE
-255 EAVEVVSE
+255 VEVVPE
-263 EESEYAKEEENLKEA
+263 EESVYAKEEENLKEA
-278 MEMDGIDTP
+278 IEMDTP
-287 LTAEGLYN
+287 LTAEGFYN

-310 AKQGDMVNIA
+310 AKQGDMVSIA

-370 DNTVTAEGDFD
+370 DNTVTAEGDFN

-397 DTYFDTDT
+397 DTYFDT

>member
-1 MCRNSAHNKM
+1 MCRISAHNKM

-25 MEKIFAER
+25 MEKIFKER

-45 MREEAVKEKEN
+45 VREEAVKEKEN

-62 EQFSSRESNIRQ
+62 EQFSSREANVRQ
-74 QEKEIEEKM
+74 KEKEIEEKM
-83 QMLEERQRETQE
+83 QMLEEKQRETQE

-109 DEQQSLLDTSILREE
+109 DEQQSLLDNSILREE

-139 EDKLADLGY
+139 EDKLTDLGY
-148 SSHNLADPAILEE
+148 SSDNFDPAVLEE
-161 KEQKIKEQAQEI
+161 KEQKIKDQAQEI
-173 QRLSEEIEKWEDKAD
+173 QKLKEEIEKWKDKAD

-210 LWKKLMGIDDAAEE
+210 LWKKLMGVEDE
-224 SLAEQEENISDE
+224 SLPEREEDVPDKTE
-236 VKQPVEEKDSEN
+236 EPVEEV
-248 EESAQEV
+248 EE
-255 EAVEVVSE
+255 VEVVPE
-263 EESEYAKEEENLKEA
+263 EESVYAKEEENLKEA
-278 MEMDGIDTP
+278 IEMDTP
-287 LTAEGLYN
+287 LTAEGFYN
-295 YLQEQEVGGVIQLRH
+295 YLQEQEIGGVIQLRH
-310 AKQGDMVNIA
+310 AKQGDMVSIA
-320 ISQIVVTVVF
+320 ISQIEVTVVF

>member
-1 MCRNSAHNKM
+1 MCRISVHNKM

-56 SLKKQE
+56 CLKKQE
-62 EQFSSRESNIRQ
+62 EQFGSREANIRQ

-95 MEKYLQKKRLELEA
+95 IEKYLQKKRLELEA

-210 LWKKLMGIDDAAEE
+210 LWKKLMGVDDAAEE

-236 VKQPVEEKDSEN
+236 VEQPVEEKDSEN
-248 EESAQEV
+248 EESVQEV
-255 EAVEVVSE
+255 EEVEVVSE
-263 EESEYAKEEENLKEA
+263 EESVYAKEEENLEEA
-278 MEMDGIDTP
+278 IEMDTP
-287 LTAEGLYN
+287 LTAEGFYN
-295 YLQEQEVGGVIQLRH
+295 YLQEQEIGGVIQLLH

-330 AEEGWFDIKKS
+330 AENGWFDIKKS

-405 GEEE
+405 GEE

>member
-1 MCRNSAHNKM
+1 
-11 SELLN
+11 
-16 RNTDPLFEK
+16 
-25 MEKIFAER
+25 
-33 DAEYKKMEERNR
+33 MEERNR
-45 MREEAVKEKEN
+45 VREEAVKEKEN

-62 EQFSSRESNIRQ
+62 EQFSSREANVRQ

-83 QMLEERQRETQE
+83 QMLEEKQRETQE

-109 DEQQSLLDTSILREE
+109 DEQQSLLDNSILREE

-139 EDKLADLGY
+139 EDKLTDLGY
-148 SSHNLADPAILEE
+148 SSDNFDPAVLEE
-161 KEQKIKEQAQEI
+161 KEQKIKDQAQEI
-173 QRLSEEIEKWEDKAD
+173 QKFNEEIEKWKDKAD

-210 LWKKLMGIDDAAEE
+210 LWKKLMGVEDE
-224 SLAEQEENISDE
+224 SLPEREEDVPDKTE
-236 VKQPVEEKDSEN
+236 EPVEEV
-248 EESAQEV
+248 EE
-255 EAVEVVSE
+255 VEVVPE
-263 EESEYAKEEENLKEA
+263 EESVYAKEEENLKEA
-278 MEMDGIDTP
+278 IEMDTP
-287 LTAEGLYN
+287 LTAEGFYN

-310 AKQGDMVNIA
+310 AKQGDMVSIA

-370 DNTVTAEGDFD
+370 DNTVTAEGDFN

-397 DTYFDTDT
+397 DTYFDT

>member
-1 MCRNSAHNKM
+1 MCRISAHNKM

-25 MEKIFAER
+25 MEKIFKER

-45 MREEAVKEKEN
+45 VREEAVKEKEN

-62 EQFSSRESNIRQ
+62 EQFSSREANVRQ
-74 QEKEIEEKM
+74 KEKEIEEKM
-83 QMLEERQRETQE
+83 QMLEEKQRETQE

-109 DEQQSLLDTSILREE
+109 DEQQSLLDNSILREE

-139 EDKLADLGY
+139 EDKLTDLGY
-148 SSHNLADPAILEE
+148 SSDNFDPAVLEE
-161 KEQKIKEQAQEI
+161 KEQKIKDQAQEI
-173 QRLSEEIEKWEDKAD
+173 QKFNEEIEKWKDKAD

-210 LWKKLMGIDDAAEE
+210 LWKKLMGVEDE
-224 SLAEQEENISDE
+224 SLPEREEDVPDKTE
-236 VKQPVEEKDSEN
+236 EPVEEV
-248 EESAQEV
+248 EE
-255 EAVEVVSE
+255 VEVVPE
-263 EESEYAKEEENLKEA
+263 EESVYAKEEENLKEA
-278 MEMDGIDTP
+278 IEMDTP
-287 LTAEGLYN
+287 LTAEGFYN

-310 AKQGDMVNIA
+310 AKQGDMVSIA

-370 DNTVTAEGDFD
+370 DNTVTAEGDFN
-381 KDQTAEELLR
+381 KDQTDEELLR

-397 DTYFDTDT
+397 DTYFDT

>member
-45 MREEAVKEKEN
+45 VREEAVKEKEN

-62 EQFSSRESNIRQ
+62 EQFSSREANVRQ
-74 QEKEIEEKM
+74 KEKEIEEKM
-83 QMLEERQRETQE
+83 QMLEEKQRETQE

-109 DEQQSLLDTSILREE
+109 DEQQSLLDNSILREE

-139 EDKLADLGY
+139 EDKLNDLGY
-148 SSHNLADPAILEE
+148 SSDNFDPAILEE
-161 KEQKIKEQAQEI
+161 KEQKIKDQAQEI
-173 QRLSEEIEKWEDKAD
+173 QKFNEEIEKWKDKAD

-210 LWKKLMGIDDAAEE
+210 LWKKLMGVEDE
-224 SLAEQEENISDE
+224 SLPEREEDVPDKTE
-236 VKQPVEEKDSEN
+236 EPVEEV
-248 EESAQEV
+248 EE
-255 EAVEVVSE
+255 VEVVPE
-263 EESEYAKEEENLKEA
+263 EESVYAKEEENLKEA
-278 MEMDGIDTP
+278 IEMDTP
-287 LTAEGLYN
+287 LTAEGFYN

-310 AKQGDMVNIA
+310 AKQGDMVSIA

-370 DNTVTAEGDFD
+370 DNTVTAEGDFN

-397 DTYFDTDT
+397 DTYFDT

>member
-1 MCRNSAHNKM
+1 MCRISAHNKM

-25 MEKIFAER
+25 MEKIFKER

-45 MREEAVKEKEN
+45 VREEAVKEKEN

-62 EQFSSRESNIRQ
+62 EQFSSREANVRQ
-74 QEKEIEEKM
+74 KEKEIEEKM
-83 QMLEERQRETQE
+83 QMLEEKQRETQE

-109 DEQQSLLDTSILREE
+109 DEQQSLLDNSILREE

-139 EDKLADLGY
+139 EDKLNDLGY
-148 SSHNLADPAILEE
+148 SSDNFDPAILEE
-161 KEQKIKEQAQEI
+161 KEQKTKEQAQEI
-173 QRLSEEIEKWEDKAD
+173 QKLKEEIEKWEDKAD

-210 LWKKLMGIDDAAEE
+210 LWKKLMGVEDE
-224 SLAEQEENISDE
+224 SLPEREEDVPDKTE
-236 VKQPVEEKDSEN
+236 EPVEEV
-248 EESAQEV
+248 EE
-255 EAVEVVSE
+255 VEVVPE
-263 EESEYAKEEENLKEA
+263 EESVYAKEEENLKEA
-278 MEMDGIDTP
+278 IEMDTP
-287 LTAEGLYN
+287 LTAEGFYN

-310 AKQGDMVNIA
+310 AKQGDMVSIA

-370 DNTVTAEGDFD
+370 DNTVTAEGDFN

-397 DTYFDTDT
+397 DTYFDT